1 MLRVTLVMS
10 PSLFITRTSSEDLVF
25 MEAVV
30 DVTESV
36 NCFGVREPVLD
47 RVTILLASAN
57 ISNACKI
64 YFQVQCTI
72 LLINKMSNLNE
83 FFWNQHPM
91 LPEEETT
98 VVFSVEFW
106 VTTVSMLSEP
116 CVPVMGCLLTANV
129 TRFPSRFTIKT
140 VLVCGDF

>member
-1 MLRVTLVMS
+1 MS

-25 MEAVV
+25 TEAVV

-57 ISNACKI
+57 ISNACKM
-64 YFQVQCTI
+64 YFQVQCII
-72 LLINKMSNLNE
+72 LMINKMSNLNE
-83 FFWNQHPM
+83 FFWNQDPM

>member
-57 ISNACKI
+57 ISNACKM
-64 YFQVQCTI
+64 YFHVQCII
-72 LLINKMSNLNE
+72 LMINKMSNLNE
-83 FFWNQHPM
+83 FFWN
-91 LPEEETT
+91 
-98 VVFSVEFW
+98 
-106 VTTVSMLSEP
+106 
-116 CVPVMGCLLTANV
+116 
-129 TRFPSRFTIKT
+129 
-140 VLVCGDF
+140 

>member
-25 MEAVV
+25 TEAVV

-57 ISNACKI
+57 ISNACKMF
-64 YFQVQCTI
+64 FQVQCII
-72 LLINKMSNLNE
+72 LMINKMSNLNE
-83 FFWNQHPM
+83 FF
-91 LPEEETT
+91 
-98 VVFSVEFW
+98 
-106 VTTVSMLSEP
+106 
-116 CVPVMGCLLTANV
+116 
-129 TRFPSRFTIKT
+129 
-140 VLVCGDF
+140 